1 MDSDKNCFDPF
12 CEKCTRLAGFLS
24 EIRATHPN
32 YHGRPVQA
40 FGDSEAKLV
49 VVGLAPGMHGAN
61 ASGRPFT
68 GDFAGI
74 LLYRTLFE
82 FGFSNHPESFSRDD
96 GLVLKGCLITNAV
109 KCLPPQNKPVAA
121 EIYNC
126 NPYLKS
132 EFELLPASSVILAL
146 GGIAH
151 QAVLRAFDLRLKQFP
166 FKHAAIHNISDSKV
180 LVDCYHCSR
189 YNIQTKRLTPEMFK
203 DVFRMI
209 MKLLEKDLK
218 S

>member
-1 MDSDKNCFDPF
+1 
-12 CEKCTRLAGFLS
+12 
-24 EIRATHPN
+24 
-32 YHGRPVQA
+32 
-40 FGDSEAKLV
+40 
-49 VVGLAPGMHGAN
+49 MHGAN

-82 FGFSNHPESFSRDD
+82 FGFSNHPESRSSDD
-96 GLVLKGCLITNAV
+96 GLVVKGCLITNAV

-121 EIYNC
+121 EIHNC

-132 EFELLPASSVILAL
+132 EFEGLPANSVILAL

-151 QAVLRAFDLRLKQFP
+151 QAVLRAFDLRQKQFP
-166 FKHAAIHNISDSKV
+166 FKHAEIHNISESKF
-180 LVDCYHCSR
+180 LVNCYHCSR

-203 DVFRMI
+203 DVFRII
-209 MKLLEKDLK
+209 MNLITKQTPAKAGGLE
-218 S
+218 